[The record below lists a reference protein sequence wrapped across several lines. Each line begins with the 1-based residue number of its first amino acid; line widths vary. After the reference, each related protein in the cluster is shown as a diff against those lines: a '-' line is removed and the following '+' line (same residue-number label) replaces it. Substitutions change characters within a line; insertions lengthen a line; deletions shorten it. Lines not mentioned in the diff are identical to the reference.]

1 MWKNKR
7 MEDETINKI
16 SLAIEVQY
24 FKEMLC
30 KLLQLHENKW
40 LELNEKGNYVFL
52 LQAHQ
57 RDIFNLLDG
66 IQIIA
71 SRLFPLRQFTYSF
84 GSFCTSSFFFCV
96 SSFLISIFS
105 WGVSEDFRSDPMRAG
120 NRFESFFSL
129 LVASPVIVSDET

>member
-57 RDIFNLLDG
+57 R
-66 IQIIA
+66 
-71 SRLFPLRQFTYSF
+71 
-84 GSFCTSSFFFCV
+84 V
-96 SSFLISIFS
+96 IFS
-105 WGVSEDFRSDPMRAG
+105 ICWMEYK
-120 NRFESFFSL
+120 
-129 LVASPVIVSDET
+129 